1 MQAENILNG
10 NQQSMHLDLMLF
22 VRLLRHIKM
31 PEEDIPLYAYD
42 FALQLQ
48 RERLRAG
55 DNKIPSQAMIGAA
68 QLVSDVFLEIGREEA
83 KNPLMDFGASMEKL
97 QAMAGTSEQELHK
110 INQAILDIGEASH
123 DA

>member
-1 MQAENILNG
+1 MQAENILTSKDG
-10 NQQSMHLDLMLF
+10 NMHLDLMLF

-42 FALQLQ
+42 LALQLQ

>member
-1 MQAENILNG
+1 MQAENILT
-10 NQQSMHLDLMLF
+10 SKDMHLDLMLF

-55 DNKIPSQAMIGAA
+55 DNEIPSQAMIGAA